1 MPRTEGRVVTFEEER
16 RLLRQ
21 RVRELVDLRVLSSVS
36 IMSERMEVVR
46 GGCPHGRDVVL
57 WCEVSRPV
65 YENLADRLKPGDRIP
80 FGTKPE
86 EWTRVASVWMD
97 IEDVHPLMRRS
108 LGIFEFAKHEG
119 LCVVCGHDERR
130 APGIFDVTG
139 RPRRST

>member
-1 MPRTEGRVVTFEEER
+1 MTFEEER
-16 RLLRQ
+16 RQLRERAQ
-21 RVRELVDLRVLSSVS
+21 RLVEMRVLVS
-36 IMSERMEVVR
+36 LSMFAYQVNEVVR

-57 WCEVSRPV
+57 WREVSKPI

-97 IEDVHPLMRRS
+97 IENVHSIMRWPL
-108 LGIFEFAKHEG
+108 GDFEFAEREG
-119 LCVVCGHDERR
+119 LCLVCGHNERR

-139 RPRRST
+139 RPRRHSR